1 MSVKISLDDAL
12 QIITLLKANGKMKA
26 LEDRLRNTINEKDST
41 LVEEAPVTH
50 TCSCGATC
58 EGGRPGS
65 KGGKGKGKG
74 KRKLPP
80 NDTEGEAADGGRYT
94 KNKKPCQRGGVP
106 WNAINGPTRDAVDN
120 SPARAAY
127 LFLSSLYDQ
136 PEADPTH
143 RSCLHLLK
151 TMTLRFDGCGWNLT
165 HETSTAV
172 SELLERCP
180 KDDEDQVFSDVKWMV
195 HRILFADEVM
205 RIIGEGKRRGTVRT
219 KIDVWKKEG
228 KMQGNEKYFR
238 RLVREGID
246 HVQGSVYLVILLGM
260 CQKTREFVDLET
272 NIVKSLAEA
281 LRQPDPDTSM
291 GKLIINKVVPFV
303 SFFSANLPLKIK
315 NVNCDDLEASDAWF
329 QQYIQHDFSAPE
341 RRLEIWETPSAESA
355 VRWEWDNIVA
365 NQANEGPSKT
375 VASVDLP
382 KQEHV
387 KLGPVRTVQCGYRP
401 SAKENKITEYP
412 VEKIDREH
420 WTEVQRQVISSKTLC
435 PKNTEELV
443 EMVGSFRGFFFTDF
457 PERFNKMDSHFDK
470 NGVRQPDEWVHIEP
484 ELFKHGSLKFEVKN
498 PQEGENTLIC
508 DIMGDLPEDIRSTL
522 IQSLQEAMAVRGG
535 KGMVHKDS
543 AQAREDGDTTYDSLH
558 FVFYGRGAQGKDAP
572 TDHHPRNLA
581 RGDNRINYHQLV
593 PVKSK
598 EMKENSQEYL
608 KICDGLAKLFDW
620 MSAALEQRH
629 PGKFTILE
637 IVADALPYH
646 QSSPAHPFTGF
657 VLNLNVVT
665 AVHRDK
671 KDLVK
676 FCGVIDIGDH
686 QGGNGKAPAQL
697 GFAVTPRR
705 VTRRNQIPSPKSTDM
720 DHIIR
725 KLPKDLIYR
734 LADAVLEE
742 PIPPTEVTKWAEVCR
757 EWAWIAD
764 DKAISARIILE
775 TMDAEGTRL
784 RERLETAGSHPLT
797 ITGRE
802 TRPWSESSFTAL
814 GEAFCK
820 ARTLDITLSY
830 SSPRIPPNVGVSGNL
845 TSARIHAGE
854 LEDADVGFW
863 ETILHGS
870 PMLKRLCWI
879 GTPLSIPAFHDLY
892 SLRIWSFGSW
902 KLSSVL
908 SIAPSLPALSDL
920 YLTIHEDDIVTP
932 TPVTGLISIGLTS
945 LTLKN
950 YAANDHQFAKA
961 LLDNL
966 SLPHLQSLA
975 LHPALDCLPR
985 RRSRSFSRSLQKLLQ
1000 ESRASPLQKFETS
1013 GSVHWP
1019 ALEPC
1024 WSSLKDVTVVG
1035 PSSDVSIVHDMPL
1048 LRSLTLYGPLNNEEM
1063 QKWQQACGN
1072 VHLVFDQN

>member
-65 KGGKGKGKG
+65 KGGKGK
-74 KRKLPP
+74 RKLQP
-80 NDTEGEAADGGRYT
+80 NDTEGEAAEGGRYA

-106 WNAINGPTRDAVDN
+106 WDAINGPTRDAVDN

-151 TMTLRFDGCGWNLT
+151 TLTLRFDGCGWNLT
-165 HETSTAV
+165 HESSTAV
-172 SELLERCP
+172 SELLQRCA

-228 KMQGNEKYFR
+228 KMQAG
-238 RLVREGID
+238 
-246 HVQGSVYLVILLGM
+246 GSVYLVILLGM
-260 CQKTREFVDLET
+260 CQKTQEFVDLDT
-272 NIVKSLAEA
+272 NIVKSLGEA

-329 QQYIQHDFSAPE
+329 QQYIQH
-341 RRLEIWETPSAESA
+341 
-355 VRWEWDNIVA
+355 
-365 NQANEGPSKT
+365 
-375 VASVDLP
+375 
-382 KQEHV
+382 
-387 KLGPVRTVQCGYRP
+387 
-401 SAKENKITEYP
+401 
-412 VEKIDREH
+412 
-420 WTEVQRQVISSKTLC
+420 
-435 PKNTEELV
+435 
-443 EMVGSFRGFFFTDF
+443 
-457 PERFNKMDSHFDK
+457 
-470 NGVRQPDEWVHIEP
+470 
-484 ELFKHGSLKFEVKN
+484 GSLKFEVKN
-498 PQEGENTLIC
+498 PQEGEDTLIC

-558 FVFYGRGAQGKDAP
+558 FVFYGRGGTDGKDAP

-598 EMKENSQEYL
+598 EMKENSQEYI

-686 QGGNGKAPAQL
+686 QG
-697 GFAVTPRR
+697 V
-705 VTRRNQIPSPKSTDM
+705 
-720 DHIIR
+720 IR
-725 KLPKDLIYR
+725 QLPKDIIYKI
-734 LADAVLEE
+734 ADAVLEE
-742 PIPPTEVTKWAEVCR
+742 PFPPTDVTKWAKVCR
-757 EWAWIAD
+757 EWEWIAT

-775 TMDAEGTRL
+775 TMDPEGSCL

-802 TRPWSESSFTAL
+802 MRPCSESSFPTL

-830 SSPRIPPNVGVSGNL
+830 SSPSIPPNVGVSGNL
-845 TSARIHAGE
+845 RSATIHAGE
-854 LEDADVGFW
+854 LEDADVAFW
-863 ETILHGS
+863 ETLLHGS
-870 PMLKRLCWI
+870 PMLRSLCWI
-879 GTPLSIPAFHDLY
+879 GTPLSIPAFQLLH
-892 SLRIWSFGSW
+892 SLRIWSLGSW
-902 KLSSVL
+902 NLSSLL
-908 SIAPSLPALSDL
+908 SVAPSLPALGDL

-932 TPVTGLISIGLTS
+932 TPVVALISVGLTY
-945 LTLKN
+945 LTVKN
-950 YAANDHQFAKA
+950 YAANYQFAKA

-966 SLPHLQSLA
+966 RLPHLQSLA
-975 LHPALDCLPR
+975 LHPSIDCLPR
-985 RRSRSFSRSLQKLLQ
+985 QRSLSFNSSVRKLLE
-1000 ESRASPLQKFETS
+1000 ESRPSDMGKFETS
-1013 GSVHWP
+1013 GSIDWL

-1024 WSSLKDVTVVG
+1024 WSSLKDVTVDG
-1035 PSSDVSIVHDMPL
+1035 PSSHVSIVDDMPL
-1048 LRSLTLYGPLNNEEM
+1048 LRSLTLYGPIETTEM
-1063 QKWQQACGN
+1063 REWQEACGN
-1072 VHLVFDQN
+1072 VRLVFEEN